1 MFSGNRSFSGRQ
13 GEQVYNQ
20 ELYTLYEILK
30 HFLDTPD
37 NSDPKVGPQSGLEK
51 PGALWLDRQNKPGYA
66 HVMYRDGDK
75 TWKPIFDDW
84 FKIIKEIRNES
95 EPNNPQNGQLW
106 IDENGILNWYNGSVF
121 VPIKS
126 QIADSIDFNSNTF
139 ENFLLLDPLKMTG
152 GHLVDNFKHMAQLAN
167 GITEWK
173 PRTLYKLGQVV
184 YYTDTAGE
192 TLFYEFTDAII
203 GWSTDM
209 HLSSS
214 TFQGDLDGQYL
225 VKVDLKTQYLIPSEI
240 LDKLF
245 IDGHYASKGT
255 YDRLSDVCIQL
266 SMSLYE
272 GKTVAAVHVN
282 PVALKNIKKKIVKI
296 EKEPTKSSDY
306 GIIRVGPENTEY
318 YGFVNGFGQLLYKG
332 EHYHISDGLVCLTT
346 NAIMSFDFVYCITYE
361 FETKVKTKGCLYK
374 DTVSLSGQTCISIGQ
389 IDPSDKLVVF
399 ADGLCLED
407 FYYSYDYRDSS
418 GLVKFKGYDEYG
430 NIVDDADK
438 IATPLIEDTSNIAI
452 MRFQKKTNLNVF
464 TPDMIEGVVE
474 NPYGTQLEGTYIDE
488 NGKTKYIISIPYDE
502 SFERPLVFV
511 QGPTLEMSLGDFSIK
526 RGNIIVK
533 DALPGA
539 AYYIV
544 DAVKNNGYDSFVD
557 SGFIDSSCK
566 IIVNDIELLTEECQ
580 PILFVDGLF
589 VSTKDIDLSEPG
601 FITTYGLTEG
611 QRYLLLKDKVDSSN
625 QLLFDGTI
633 KSTTIPLSNE
643 IDDAVVFI
651 ENTAVID
658 GGACTTTSIST
669 DGAIHNEVRLIVT
682 GLNEEWCYFNKNTNN
697 WKAIKDKDFLD
708 LLNMSISGYSI
719 NDKTISI
726 LQYFGDVNCT
736 YYAYRFAD
744 NIEEPLIK
752 GYTDTWE
759 EIDGELFYR
768 LNSEHSYSFD
778 QNALS
783 VWINGVRQNVKEHYI
798 VESANDANGVYQ
810 KTVYGFIVPKPTDE
824 KGNELSVKPTAFYII
839 ERPENS
845 EYKACISEY
854 ISNPVS
860 AGTYITNST
869 LLVPGIPRVFVD
881 GYRQPMDSYVIS
893 NMNTITL
900 LEPLVT
906 DENNKVI
913 IVDKNNNIKPIEVES
928 RSSILVEVRQDYTLK
943 EKTITLTEEV
953 MPYVIQG
960 GTAVFNS
967 SMVFANDH
975 ILPIDLF
982 SAKTSEICVYINGAA
997 YGMNISKMQIDNTI
1011 MLNSVETNKL
1021 LKAGDRITFEWR

>member
-1 MFSGNRSFSGRQ
+1 MFSGNRRFIGRQ
-13 GEQVYNQ
+13 GEQIYNQ

-37 NSDPKVGPQSGLEK
+37 NADPKVGPQSGLEK
-51 PGALWLDRQNKPGYA
+51 PGALWLDRQNSPGYA
-66 HVMYRDGDK
+66 HIMYRDGDN

-84 FKIIKEIRNES
+84 FKITKEIRNDN
-95 EPNNPQNGQLW
+95 EPNDPKEGQLW
-106 IDENGILNWYNGSVF
+106 IDENGVLNWYNGSVF

-126 QIADSIDFNSNTF
+126 QIADAVDFNSNTF

-152 GHLVDNFKHMAQLAN
+152 GHLVDNFQKMAALAN

-184 YYTDTAGE
+184 YYTDSTGE
-192 TLFYEFTDAII
+192 TLFYEFTDAIV

-209 HLSSS
+209 HLSAS

-272 GKTVAAVHVN
+272 GKTIAAVHVN
-282 PVALKNIKKKIVKI
+282 PVALKNIQKRIVKI
-296 EKEPTKSSDY
+296 EKDPLKASDY
-306 GIIRVGPENTEY
+306 GIVKVGPENTEY

-332 EHYHISDGLVCLTT
+332 EHYYISNGAICLTAK
-346 NAIMSFDFVYCITYE
+346 AINTFDFIYCITYE

-374 DTVSLSGQTCISIGQ
+374 DTVSLSGQTCIGIGQ
-389 IDPSDKLVVF
+389 IDPSDKLMVF
-399 ADGLCLED
+399 AQGLCLED
-407 FYYSYDYRDSS
+407 FYYTYDYNDPS

-430 NIVDDADK
+430 NIVERADE
-438 IATPLIEDTSNIAI
+438 IATPLIEDSASVAI

-464 TPDMIEGVVE
+464 TPDMIDGVVD
-474 NPYGTQLEGTYIDE
+474 NPNGTQLDGTFTDE
-488 NGKTKYIISIPYDE
+488 DGKTKYVISMPYDD
-502 SFERPLVFV
+502 SFKRPLVFV
-511 QGPTLEMSLGDFSIK
+511 QGPTLEMTLGDFTIRRDK
-526 RGNIIVK
+526 IVVQG
-533 DALPGA
+533 ALPGA

-544 DAVKNNGYDSFVD
+544 DAVKNNGYDTFVD
-557 SGFIDSSCK
+557 SGIVDSTCK
-566 IIVNDIELLTEECQ
+566 IPITDVELITEECQ
-580 PILFVDGLF
+580 PILFVDGLYI
-589 VSTKDIDLSEPG
+589 STKDLDMSEPG
-601 FITTYGLTEG
+601 FLTVYGLVEG
-611 QRYLLLKDKVDSSN
+611 QRYLLLKDKLDSSS

-633 KSTTIPLSNE
+633 RATTIPLE
-643 IDDAVVFI
+643 HDIDDAVVFI

-658 GGACTTTSIST
+658 GGACTTTSTST
-669 DGAIHNEVRLIVT
+669 EGAYHNEVRLIIE
-682 GLNEEWCYFNKNTNN
+682 GAKEKWCCFNKNTNS
-697 WKAIKDKDFLD
+697 WEEVIDKDFVD
-708 LLNMSISGYSI
+708 LLDMSISGYSI
-719 NDKTISI
+719 NNKTISI

-759 EIDGELFYR
+759 EIGDELFYR
-768 LNSEHSYSFD
+768 LNSEHSYPFD

-783 VWINGVRQNVKEHYI
+783 VWIHGVKQNIREHYI
-798 VESANDANGVYQ
+798 VESANDGNGVYQ
-810 KTVYGFIVPKPTDE
+810 KTVYGFIIPKPTDE
-824 KGNELSVKPTAFYII
+824 KGNELAEKPTAFYII
-839 ERPENS
+839 ERPENG
-845 EYKACISEY
+845 EYKSCIAEY
-854 ISNPVS
+854 ISEPVS
-860 AGTYITNST
+860 ASTYITNST

-893 NMNTITL
+893 NMNTLTL
-900 LEPLVT
+900 LDPLVT
-906 DENNKVI
+906 NENNKVI
-913 IVDKNNNIKPIEVES
+913 IIDESNSMKPVEVES

-953 MPYVIQG
+953 MPYVLQG
-960 GTAVFNS
+960 GTAVFDT
-967 SMVFANDH
+967 SMVFANDQS
-975 ILPIDLF
+975 LPIDLF
-982 SAKTSEICVYINGAA
+982 AAKTSEICVYINGAA
-997 YGMNISKMQIDNTI
+997 YGMNISKMQIDNTL
-1011 MLNSVETNKL
+1011 MLNSIETNKL